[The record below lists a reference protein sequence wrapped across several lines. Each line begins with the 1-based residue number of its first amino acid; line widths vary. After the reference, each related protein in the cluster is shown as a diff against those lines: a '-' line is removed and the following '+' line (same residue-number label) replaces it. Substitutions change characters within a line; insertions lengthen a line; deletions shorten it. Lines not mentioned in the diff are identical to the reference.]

1 MNLKKIF
8 KHFKTDKRIKVLK
21 KFIGNKAKIIEIG
34 VHEGFFSNLLIKK
47 FNPEILYLVD
57 PWEYQTEE
65 LYKESLF
72 GGSESISDGQ
82 KKLNYRYENVK
93 LNFKKEIISGQIIL
107 MREKSSK
114 IFNLLK
120 DDFFDL
126 IYIDGNHTFDFVK
139 LDIMNSLKKIK
150 KDGIIVCDDYQSPGW
165 WNDGVTKAVDKLCK
179 ENYVKK
185 ILSKSN
191 QCVLKKVIL

>member
-1 MNLKKIF
+1 MNFKEFLKS
-8 KHFKTDKRIKVLK
+8 FKTDKRIKIIK
-21 KFIGNKAKIIEIG
+21 KFIGNKIKILEIG
-34 VHEGFFSNLLIKK
+34 VHEGFFSNLLLKK
-47 FNPEILYLVD
+47 FNPEIFYLVD
-57 PWEYQTEE
+57 PWKYQTEE
-65 LYKESLF
+65 LYKESLY
-72 GGSESISDGQ
+72 GGSLSDYDGQ
-82 KKLNYRYENVK
+82 KKLNDRYETVK

-107 MREKSSK
+107 MRKNSNE

-165 WNDGVTKAVDKLCK
+165 WNDGVTKAVDKLCE
-179 ENYVKK
+179 ENYIKK

-191 QCVLKKVIL
+191 QCVLKKII